1 MPIEGTMGI
10 RHIDNIG
17 HIGGLIYADM
27 QKTIVVMILI
37 SDLSGAEAV
46 RMLFAGA
53 AVDAET
59 ILISV
64 LKSLEQRHSG
74 LVFAGG
80 AEDTETILISE
91 ARGGQVRS
99 RINGA
104 GSDN

>member
-1 MPIEGTMGI
+1 
-10 RHIDNIG
+10 
-17 HIGGLIYADM
+17 
-27 QKTIVVMILI
+27 
-37 SDLSGAEAV
+37 
-46 RMLFAGA
+46 MLFAGA

-59 ILISV
+59 ILISD

-104 GSDN
+104 GSDND